1 MRWSISQQ
9 LDGVITDDPKKFLEV
24 CKDWEHG
31 KRDIHI
37 TRRQW
42 IMVFW
47 INFMVL
53 IFGGIFYWKYGS
65 EDKRKEK
72 KKSERSEKN
81 EKIKKADAHQER

>member
-1 MRWSISQQ
+1 MRWSISKE

-24 CKDWEHG
+24 SKDWENG
-31 KRDIHI
+31 KRDIKF

-42 IMVFW
+42 VIIFW

-53 IFGGIFYWKYGS
+53 VFGGIFYWKHGS

-72 KKSERSEKN
+72 KTSSGEKG
-81 EKIKKADAHQER
+81 ESIKKVDASQDQ